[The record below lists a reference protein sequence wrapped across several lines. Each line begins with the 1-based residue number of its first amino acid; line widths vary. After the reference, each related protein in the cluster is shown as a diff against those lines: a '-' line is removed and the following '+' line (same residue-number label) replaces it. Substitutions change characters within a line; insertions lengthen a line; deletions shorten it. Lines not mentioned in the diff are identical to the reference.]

1 MDGQLGINGE
11 DFHGEK
17 YSDGDYSIVPCL
29 LNKFLD
35 LHPPISSSASTIL
48 EAEDESSLKV
58 KYKEC

>member
-17 YSDGDYSIVPCL
+17 HKDVDYSIVPCL

-35 LHPPISSSASTIL
+35 LHPPISSSTSTIS
-48 EAEDESSLKV
+48 EAGDESSLKV
-58 KYKEC
+58 NI